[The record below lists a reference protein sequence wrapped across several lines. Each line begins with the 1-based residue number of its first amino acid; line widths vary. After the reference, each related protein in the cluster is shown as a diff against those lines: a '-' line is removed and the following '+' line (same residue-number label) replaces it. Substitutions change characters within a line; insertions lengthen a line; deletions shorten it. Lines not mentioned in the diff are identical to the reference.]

1 MGPRTNPD
9 VPTGWGARDT
19 GGVGGRLYLAGSPGP
34 RMRNAP
40 MEEEVAQQV
49 GF

>member
-1 MGPRTNPD
+1 MCQ
-9 VPTGWGARDT
+9 RD
-19 GGVGGRLYLAGSPGP
+19 GVHVIPCGVGCRLYLAGSPGP